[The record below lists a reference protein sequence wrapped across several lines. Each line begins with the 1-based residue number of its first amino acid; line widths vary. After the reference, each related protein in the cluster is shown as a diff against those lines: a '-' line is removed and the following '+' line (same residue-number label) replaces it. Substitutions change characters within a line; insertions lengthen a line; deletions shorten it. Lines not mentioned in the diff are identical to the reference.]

1 MKAAFH
7 FETEHAGL
15 SGLYGEDIVRTFA
28 RAVRRPSP
36 LRVQATV
43 FLGGLLFYE
52 LAGVRRRA
60 GRTEVVT
67 VDPGRYAQVLD
78 AWLDSKPNQLTRL
91 RSDARDVAIQ
101 QGVFVLYLNSVG
113 TKTVLAIDTRLR
125 DTPWYVGALEV
136 AGTNPVH
143 RALYGC
149 LLIPSFRL
157 AGSKVY
163 LFWDGVTEESK
174 VSVYLDGLRDAGLTA
189 DYEERFPLL

>member
-7 FETEHAGL
+7 FETKHAGL
-15 SGLYGEDIVRTFA
+15 SGLYGEDIVRAFA

-43 FLGGLLFYE
+43 YLGDLLFRE
-52 LAGVRRRA
+52 LASVRRRA
-60 GRTEVVT
+60 DPTVLR

-78 AWLDSKPNQLTRL
+78 AWLDSKPNQLNRL
-91 RSDARDVAIQ
+91 RSGARDVAIQ
-101 QGVFVLYLNSVG
+101 QSVFVLYLNSLG
-113 TKTVLAIDTRLR
+113 TKTVSAIDTRLR
-125 DTPWYVGALEV
+125 DMPWYVGALEV

-143 RALYGC
+143 RALYGR

-174 VSVYLDGLRDAGLTA
+174 VSVHLDGLRDAGLTIE
-189 DYEERFPLL
+189 YEERFLLL